1 MAALNLVIPCFN
13 PPENWAEDLI
23 AHSKAFREFL
33 QQDFSLTLI
42 NDASSK
48 GLYDVSI
55 QLLRD
60 NIDDFQFITYT
71 KNHGKGYALRRG
83 IEQIKEG
90 NILYTDI
97 DFPYEFESMKAV
109 LAALDEGSDIA
120 VGTRNDLY
128 YENTPTKRTLI
139 SKFLRWMLRRVFR
152 LPITDTQCGLKAF
165 NQKGREVF
173 MQTRIERFLFDMEF
187 IALSSRTE
195 GITMRPVAVSLRS
208 NIQFSKMNMKI
219 LITESVNLFRIFW
232 LTHFR

>member
-1 MAALNLVIPCFN
+1 MAALNLVIPCYN
-13 PPENWAEDLI
+13 PPENWAEDLV
-23 AHSKAFREFL
+23 ARSKAFHNYL
-33 QQDFSLTLI
+33 QQDFSLILV
-42 NDASSK
+42 NDASTE
-48 GLYDVSI
+48 GVDEASI
-55 QLLRD
+55 QLLID
-60 NIDDFQFITYT
+60 NIPDFQFITYD
-71 KNHGKGYALRRG
+71 KNHGKRYALRKA
-83 IEQIKEG
+83 ISQIDQG

-109 LAALDEGSDIA
+109 LESLSSGSDIA

-139 SKFLRWMLRRVFR
+139 SKILRWMLRRIFR

-187 IALSSRTE
+187 IALSSRSE
-195 GITMRPVAVSLRS
+195 GIVMNPVAVSLRS
-208 NIQFSKMNMKI
+208 NIQFSKMNTKI
-219 LITESVNLFRIFW
+219 LITESVNLFRIYW